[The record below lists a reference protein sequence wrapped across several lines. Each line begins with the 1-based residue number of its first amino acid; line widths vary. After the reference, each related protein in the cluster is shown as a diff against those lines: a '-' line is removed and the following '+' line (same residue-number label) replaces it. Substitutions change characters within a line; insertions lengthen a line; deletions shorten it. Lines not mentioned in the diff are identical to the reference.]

1 MKTMKNKNEK
11 LFKQIPILVKVNWL
25 KDYRFI
31 S

>member
-1 MKTMKNKNEK
+1 MKNKNEK